1 VEVGTS
7 DATSRLAVIV
17 ALVGASAVLLTSC
30 ADHGPHAPAST
41 AASMTPAQSHEDV
54 LDIFRAVKS
63 VVGEDGWEAGTQSN
77 WLGCSAHGED
87 AAQFSLVAIRKHP
100 LPASPDEVT
109 RSVAK
114 ALQADLGLDGVP
126 VQHDDTLRPPRTV
139 VSYPNG
145 YNGGTAA
152 DGFGVEFQS
161 GTGLATLI
169 VWGHCVPGDVPKLG
183 TPLNPRPTDLP

>member
-1 VEVGTS
+1 
-7 DATSRLAVIV
+7 
-17 ALVGASAVLLTSC
+17 
-30 ADHGPHAPAST
+30 
-41 AASMTPAQSHEDV
+41 MTPERSHENV
-54 LDIFRAVKS
+54 MSIFRAVKS
-63 VVGEDGWEAGTQSN
+63 VVGAEGWDEGTESS
-77 WLGCSAHGED
+77 WLGCSSNGED

-100 LPASPDEVT
+100 LPAAPDEVT
-109 RSVAK
+109 RDVAK
-114 ALQADLGLDGVP
+114 ALQTDVGLGGVP

-161 GTGLATLI
+161 GTDFASLI
-169 VWGHCVPGDVPKLG
+169 VWGHCVPGEVPDLG

>member
-1 VEVGTS
+1 
-7 DATSRLAVIV
+7 
-17 ALVGASAVLLTSC
+17 
-30 ADHGPHAPAST
+30 
-41 AASMTPAQSHEDV
+41 MTPEQSHENV
-54 LDIFRAVKS
+54 MSIFRAVKS
-63 VVGEDGWEAGTQSN
+63 VVGADGWDEGTESS
-77 WLGCSAHGED
+77 WLGCSSNGED

-100 LPASPDEVT
+100 LPAAPDEVT
-109 RSVAK
+109 RDVAK
-114 ALQADLGLDGVP
+114 ALQTDVGLGGVP

-161 GTGLATLI
+161 GTDFASLI
-169 VWGHCVPGDVPKLG
+169 VWGHCVPGEVPDLG